1 MLRLGT
7 SYIEIVGGSGARMY
21 VKTSGKPVFDSD
33 GDSVAIEA
41 PDVTAIMRAHQEH
54 ERPP

>member
-33 GDSVAIEA
+33 GEFRAIA
-41 PDVTAIMRAHQEH
+41 ADVTAIMRAHQEH